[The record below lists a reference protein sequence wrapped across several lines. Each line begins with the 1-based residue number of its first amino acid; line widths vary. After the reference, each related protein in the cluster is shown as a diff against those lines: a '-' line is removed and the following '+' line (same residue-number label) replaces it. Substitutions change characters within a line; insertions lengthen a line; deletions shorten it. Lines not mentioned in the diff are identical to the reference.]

1 MKFLS
6 IAINDLRILSKDRR
20 ALVLMLVLPMFIISI
35 VGFALGNMWA
45 EGIKIN
51 VLVVDLDDAR
61 VSHDFLD
68 YINDINV
75 LNVDYEANE
84 FVAREMVKSGNYG
97 QLIIIPRDFSKK
109 VLSGQYSEIVIV
121 EDPTKQSSST
131 VIEKIVEGF
140 TNRVSNN
147 VIAVKTVNA
156 YGVPVYDEKK
166 IDEIVAVASTFAEP
180 MPVTVATE
188 STSKSKTLDVFTQ
201 NVPGFSIMFLLL
213 TCAQS
218 GSVAILKERESGTL
232 RRLYTAPI
240 SRSTIIAGKLIS
252 NYVRG
257 LFQITV
263 LFLFGHFA
271 FGFSFGEDPL
281 AFALLTIALVAP
293 ATGLGI
299 LISVFA
305 ATKEQAES
313 LATVIVVSMS
323 ALGGSWWPI
332 YIMPDFMQQLAHI
345 TINAWAMDG
354 FYDLLWHGYGLREV
368 LPEVAVLFT
377 IAAVFMALSASKF
390 RFE

>member
-6 IAINDLRILSKDRR
+6 IALNDLRILSKDRR
-20 ALVLMLVLPMFIISI
+20 ALVLMLILPMFIISI
-35 VGFALGNMWA
+35 VGFALGSMWS
-45 EGIKIN
+45 EGIKIQ
-51 VLVVDLDDAR
+51 VLVVDLDDAK
-61 VSHDFLD
+61 VSHRFLD
-68 YINDINV
+68 YLNDISV
-75 LNVDYEANE
+75 LNVDFEANE
-84 FVAREMVKSGNYG
+84 FVAREKVKSGEYG
-97 QLIIIPRDFSKK
+97 QLIIIPREFSKK
-109 VLSGQYSEIVIV
+109 VLAGRNAEIIIV

-131 VIEKIVEGF
+131 VVEKIVEGF
-140 TNRVSNN
+140 TNRISNN

-156 YGVPVYDEKK
+156 FGIPVYSEKE

-180 MPVTVATE
+180 MPVTIETE
-188 STSKSKTLDVFTQ
+188 STSKSRTLDVFTQ

-232 RRLYTAPI
+232 RRLLTAPI

-281 AFALLTIALVAP
+281 AFALLVIAIVAP

-299 LISVFA
+299 LIAVFA
-305 ATKEQAES
+305 HTKEQAES

-332 YIMPDFMQQLAHI
+332 FIMPDFMQQLAHI

-368 LPEVAVLFT
+368 LPEIAVLLT
-377 IAAVFMALSASKF
+377 IAAVFMAISASKF